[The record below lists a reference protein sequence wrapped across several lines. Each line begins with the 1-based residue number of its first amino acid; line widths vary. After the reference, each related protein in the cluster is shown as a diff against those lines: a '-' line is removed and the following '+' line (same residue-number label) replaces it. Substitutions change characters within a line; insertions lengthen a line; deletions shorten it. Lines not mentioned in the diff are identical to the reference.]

1 MRKTSRSTYFIAF
14 VFLVLGV
21 AALVVFGLRGS
32 GAYFVTV
39 DEALRLTGDAPAS
52 MKLFGVVAAEGGK
65 ALPDGAGLA
74 FKLIDLEKP
83 AQSIAVHFSGNI
95 PPLFKPGAEIIAR
108 GFYDP
113 KSRSFSAAELI
124 TKCPSKY
131 EKQNRKY
138 D

>member
-1 MRKTSRSTYFIAF
+1 MRKTSRGTYFIAF
-14 VFLVLGV
+14 AFLILGI

-39 DEALRLTGDAPAS
+39 DEALHSPEDTPTNI
-52 MKLFGVVAAEGGK
+52 KLFGVVDADGGK
-65 ALPDGAGLA
+65 VLPDGAGLA

-83 AQSIAVHFSGNI
+83 TQSIAVHFSGTI

-108 GFYDP
+108 GVYDP

-131 EKQNRKY
+131 EKQNRE
-138 D
+138 DN